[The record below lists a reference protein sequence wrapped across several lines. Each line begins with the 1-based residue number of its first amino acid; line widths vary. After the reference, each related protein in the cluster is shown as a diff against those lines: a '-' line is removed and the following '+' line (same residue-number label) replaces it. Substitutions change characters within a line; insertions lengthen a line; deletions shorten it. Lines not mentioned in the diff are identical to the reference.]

1 MASSATEAKGGP
13 PRRPHLC
20 FRLVGAVRMR
30 QAGAAAGGFVAPRTQ
45 IPSLAAGVD
54 SSDGAV
60 GHPAVVGSGG
70 GLIRWRCQGCHH
82 GRGRMEGQFRLI
94 TH

>member
-1 MASSATEAKGGP
+1 
-13 PRRPHLC
+13 
-20 FRLVGAVRMR
+20 MR

-82 GRGRMEGQFRLI
+82 GRGRMEGNFVSLSTEEAKMILKMHKRAKMAKW
-94 TH
+94 